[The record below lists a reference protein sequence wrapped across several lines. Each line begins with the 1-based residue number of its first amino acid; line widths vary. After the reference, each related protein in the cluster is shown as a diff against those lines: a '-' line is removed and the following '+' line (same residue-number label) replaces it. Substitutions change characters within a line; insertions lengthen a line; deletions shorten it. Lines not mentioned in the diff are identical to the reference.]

1 MSIET
6 LMIVAGAILAGS
18 FISIQGPINA
28 QLAAKVGHP
37 LVAATISFIAGTLA
51 LIVVAA
57 FVARDQANFSVIPT
71 LAPYLLVG
79 GGLLGA
85 MYVTS
90 NIVLTPQIG
99 IAAVIALGIAGQMV
113 ASLLLDHY
121 GAMGLV
127 ARELSVGRMAGAFL
141 VLAGALMVRFL

>member
-1 MSIET
+1 MPIET
-6 LMIVAGAILAGS
+6 VLIVAGAVVAGT

-37 LVAATISFIAGTLA
+37 LAAATISFVAGTLA
-51 LIVVAA
+51 LIAVTAL
-57 FVARDQANFSVIPT
+57 VARDQVNFSVIPT

-90 NIVLTPQIG
+90 NIVLTPRIG
-99 IAAVIALGIAGQMV
+99 IAAVIALGIAGQMI
-113 ASLLLDHY
+113 ASLALDHY
-121 GAMGLV
+121 GALGLI
-127 ARELSVGRMAGAFL
+127 ARELTFGRMAGAVL